1 MVVIDIIKKNNPSI
15 PEFKDEN
22 ELRDYLIDIT
32 LELVVN
38 LKDTALK
45 KGNVRKAPIVN
56 AKNSQYRVALES
68 IKILNTILRD
78 KEITV
83 LSQKI
88 KNLERGLLNVKNNPD
103 NIQEFELSDEI
114 RDELKKFELASQE
127 L

>member
-1 MVVIDIIKKNNPSI
+1 MDKKKNNPSI

>member
-1 MVVIDIIKKNNPSI
+1 MDKKKNNPSI

-88 KNLERGLLNVKNNPD
+88 KNLEKGLLNVKNNPD